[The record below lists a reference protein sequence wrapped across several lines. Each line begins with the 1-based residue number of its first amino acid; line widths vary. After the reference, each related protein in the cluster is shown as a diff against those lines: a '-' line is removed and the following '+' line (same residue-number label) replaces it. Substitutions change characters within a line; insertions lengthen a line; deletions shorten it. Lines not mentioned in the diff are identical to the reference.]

1 MAEDFN
7 KRIFR
12 DETYALL
19 DQVLQLIYD
28 AYKDIDVGDDAERR
42 AFTDMVYGVSM
53 LFPLRILFH
62 ISGQY
67 RIDQLFEEWMQNVQS
82 VYSSSR
88 DIDPESIAD
97 GGANALS

>member
-7 KRIFR
+7 SRIFR

-19 DQVLQLIYD
+19 DQVLHLIYD
-28 AYKDIDVGDDAERR
+28 AYRDIDVGDDEERR

-53 LFPLRILFH
+53 LFPLRILYH
-62 ISGQY
+62 ISGNY
-67 RIDQLFEEWMQNVQS
+67 SIDNLFEEWMKNVQS

-97 GGANALS
+97 GGANSKL